1 MDGSGI
7 RPGWVLVQG
16 QGDNG
21 DVDRFHVAVQPNARY
36 AVELR
41 FQGDPDVVGM
51 LDFPP
56 TAWMQLWQEG
66 KDSFDRHSLLI
77 VPIDTGAATHRL
89 VFVTPPDGQLNLAA
103 IFQTWGPW
111 PPATYAI
118 ELGPVAADDHGDT
131 LATATRVT
139 SASAVAGVLDEAGD
153 RDHFVVDV
161 GPDQQQVLWF
171 RMAEG
176 TGRTAAVQ
184 LLQDGLFYA
193 SATLDR
199 SAPLAV
205 RPGADGR
212 IEVIVIWSSTGA
224 SADAGPLP
232 YELALAPAA
241 DDHGDTAADETP
253 LWIGQP
259 MAFTIDAIGDADT
272 FRIDVQAG
280 HDYRATARPLDPGA
294 GSASSE
300 SIPPLFVVSPHVGSS
315 VGSRSGSE
323 VIWHADAYASMTMTV
338 FGYSID
344 GTETGFI
351 GRVGQLLVEDV
362 TSTGGARGAGI
373 PDPIDTNEDLEAVP
387 FGESRML
394 VGSVAREETHHVRVP
409 VAAGERIL
417 MTMSPGAAWA
427 TARLEDSLE
436 TDALHQIYMAAPVDG
451 GPIRG
456 LFEAPR
462 AGILD
467 VTVQGSNWRDDGVMS
482 WPYRL
487 WLVSVAAD
495 DHADSPAA
503 ATPLPLGMRLK
514 AELEQADRDTFA
526 VDLVAGQRIAL
537 QVEVAEGSWGYY
549 SLVEENTWV
558 VSGSASHGATSTA
571 HITAERSGRYI
582 LMLQGNG
589 QMDVSWQTVPPDD
602 HGDLPGDAT
611 ELVPLALT
619 GQPTPMDDLPAW

>member
-1 MDGSGI
+1 MDGGGI
-7 RPGWVLVQG
+7 RPGWVFVQG

-21 DVDRFHVAVQPNARY
+21 DVDRFHVVVQPNARY

-41 FQGDPDVVGM
+41 FPADPGVPAMPDS
-51 LDFPP
+51 PP
-56 TAWMQLWQEG
+56 SAWMQLWQEG
-66 KDSFDRHSLLI
+66 KDSFDRLPLLA

-89 VFVTPPDGQLNLAA
+89 VFVTPPEGQLNLAA
-103 IFQTWGPW
+103 IFQAWGPW
-111 PPATYAI
+111 AAATYAI

-139 SASAVAGVLDEAGD
+139 SASAVPGVLDEAGD
-153 RDHFVVDV
+153 RDHFVWDV
-161 GPDQQQVLWF
+161 GPDSQQVLWF
-171 RMAEG
+171 RMPEG
-176 TGRTAAVQ
+176 TGRTAVVQ
-184 LLQDGLFYA
+184 MLQDGLFYA
-193 SATLDR
+193 SAILDR

-212 IEVIVIWSSTGA
+212 TEVIVTWSSTGA

-241 DDHGDTAADETP
+241 DDHGHMAADATP
-253 LWIGQP
+253 LGIGQP
-259 MAFTIDAIGDADT
+259 MVFTIDAIGDEDT
-272 FRIDVQAG
+272 FRVDVRAG
-280 HDYRATARPLDPGA
+280 HDYRATARPVEPGA
-294 GSASSE
+294 GSASSDA
-300 SIPPLFVVSPHVGSS
+300 IPPLFQVSPHVGSF
-315 VGSRSGSE
+315 VVTRSGSE
-323 VIWHADAYASMTMTV
+323 VIWHVDADASMTMAV
-338 FGYSID
+338 FGYSGD

-351 GRVGQLLVEDV
+351 GRAGRLLVEDI
-362 TSTGGARGAGI
+362 TSTGGARGAGFT
-373 PDPIDTNEDLEAVP
+373 DPIDTDEDLEPVAL
-387 FGESRML
+387 GESRML

-427 TARLEDSLE
+427 MASLEDSLA
-436 TDALHQIYMAAPVDG
+436 TDVLHQVYVTTPVDG
-451 GPIRG
+451 HPVRG

-495 DHADSPAA
+495 DHADTPAG
-503 ATPLPLGMRLK
+503 ATPLPPGVRLK
-514 AELEQADRDTFA
+514 AELEDPDRDLFA
-526 VDLVAGQRIAL
+526 VDLVAGQRIGM
-537 QVEVAEGSWGYY
+537 QVDVAEGSWGYY
-549 SLVEENTWV
+549 SLVEESAWV
-558 VSGSASHGATSTA
+558 MSGSAWDGATSTT
-571 HITAERSGRYI
+571 HFTVDRSGRYI
-582 LMLQGNG
+582 LMLQGYG

-611 ELVPLALT
+611 ELVPLVLT
-619 GQPTPMDDLPAW
+619 GQTTTMDDLPGW